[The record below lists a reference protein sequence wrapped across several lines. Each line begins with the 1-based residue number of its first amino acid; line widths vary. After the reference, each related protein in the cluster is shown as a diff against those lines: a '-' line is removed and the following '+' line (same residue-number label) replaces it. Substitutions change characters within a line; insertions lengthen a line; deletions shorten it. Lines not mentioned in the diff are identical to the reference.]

1 MTTDLGPHDDTPDL
15 RDDLRATTDWVAAL
29 VAGTRPDQLAAP
41 TPCTEWTVRDLL
53 SHLVA
58 VLDRVRVIGA
68 GDDPFSVPSQLA
80 AEPPDWATAFR
91 NRAQQVWP
99 VWDDASLTRTVTVPP
114 GRPVPGAVALGH
126 YVVEYLVHGWDLA
139 TATGQSAEAPA
150 DLATRA
156 LAAAQHAIP
165 AEPRQAPL
173 PFGPVQTPPADA
185 GPTRRLAAWLGR
197 P

>member
-1 MTTDLGPHDDTPDL
+1 MTTDAPDL
-15 RDDLRATTDWVAAL
+15 RDDLRATTDWVATL
-29 VAGTRPDQLAAP
+29 VAGTSPDQLAAP

-68 GDDPFSVPSQLA
+68 GAHPFSVPSQLPD
-80 AEPPDWATAFR
+80 EPSDWAGEFR
-91 NRAQQVWP
+91 ARARLVWP
-99 VWDDASLTRTVTVPP
+99 VWDDAALQRTVTVPP
-114 GRPVPGAVALGH
+114 GQAVPGAVALGH

-139 TATGQSAEAPA
+139 TATGQPAEAPA
-150 DLATRA
+150 DVATRA
-156 LAAAQHAIP
+156 LVAAQRAIP

-173 PFGPVQTPPADA
+173 PFGPVQTPPTDA
-185 GPTRRLAAWLGR
+185 GPTRCLAAWLGR